1 MDARARQTA
10 GNLALLICAILGTL
24 ALLEAA
30 VRLHLRFAPPSATL
44 AAVDTDLG
52 RRQRWRH
59 YYRFQRER
67 AGEDVAAFEAS
78 QHDPLLGWV
87 PRPDLVDYVHPLLS
101 SNRRPVGTNST
112 GMRGRREFSPDK
124 PVAVRRIVI
133 IGDSFTFGIG
143 EDDDHI
149 WPARLAADLDG
160 WEVLNLGVFGY
171 GTDQQL
177 VMLRERGMR
186 WQPDVVIQAVYVDD
200 HFRNGMAFRDYAKP
214 RFVLDGDALRLTGV
228 PVPTPDDI
236 LAEADGSSAFGSR
249 TLDLIRER
257 LRGGDAPRPRDA
269 DLEPLTRAILRE
281 TVRTAGAGGA
291 RFLLVVIPIHHAEER
306 SRRVE
311 DLLATWA
318 AELEVPLVNV
328 REPLAKQERDTGTPM
343 WAVHFTRAG
352 HEATARVVRRKL
364 ADLGWAP

>member
-143 EDDDHI
+143 EDDDHV

-177 VMLRERGMR
+177 LMLRERGMR

-214 RFVLDGDALRLTGV
+214 RFVLEGDTLRLTGV
-228 PVPTPDDI
+228 PVPTPDDV
-236 LAEADGSSAFGSR
+236 LAEADAPLGSR
-249 TLDLIRER
+249 ALAFIRAR
-257 LRGGDAPRPRDA
+257 LRRGDSPRPADA
-269 DLEPLTRAILRE
+269 DLEPVTRAILHE
-281 TVRTAGAGGA
+281 TVRTARAGGA
-291 RFLLVVIPIHHAEER
+291 RLLLVVIPSQHARQR
-306 SRRVE
+306 SRHVE
-311 DLLATWA
+311 NLFSAWA
-318 AELEVPLVNV
+318 AEFDVPVVNV
-328 REPLAKQERDTGTPM
+328 REPLAARERDTGMPM
-343 WAVHFTRAG
+343 WAVHFSRAG
-352 HEATARVVRRKL
+352 HEETARVVRRKL
-364 ADLGWAP
+364 ADLGWVPG